1 MSTKNFFICLLTLLI
16 TFFTIGCDRMETSVI
31 EKGGADAAGDNAEK
45 TGAVVFG
52 WTADAWGTDAY
63 TINAATLRGDTL
75 TVNVSYSGGCEMHVF
90 TLVAEERFLESF
102 PVQLRV
108 SLAHNANSDT
118 CEALLTEDYH
128 FDLTPI
134 KEVYQ
139 KGYRTD
145 EGTIVLRLK
154 DAPPSDLFYDF

>member
-1 MSTKNFFICLLTLLI
+1 MYRKNIFICSLALFTLL
-16 TFFTIGCDRMETSVI
+16 FAIGCDRMETQVI
-31 EKGGADAAGDNAEK
+31 DKTDDAGDDMGNI
-45 TGAVVFG
+45 GNVVTSA
-52 WTADAWGTDAY
+52 TADEWGTDAY
-63 TINAATLRGDTL
+63 AINSATIQGDTL
-75 TVNVSYSGGCEMHVF
+75 TINVLYSGGCETHAF
-90 TLVAEERFLESF
+90 TLVAEPMFLESF

-108 SLAHNANSDT
+108 SLAHNANGDT
-118 CEALLTEDYH
+118 CEEVLTEDYH

-139 KGYRTD
+139 RGYQTD

>member
-1 MSTKNFFICLLTLLI
+1 MDKMD
-16 TFFTIGCDRMETSVI
+16 GV
-31 EKGGADAAGDNAEK
+31 AGDDVGK
-45 TGAVVFG
+45 IGTVVFG
-52 WTADAWGTDAY
+52 FTTDAWGTDAY
-63 TINAATLRGDTL
+63 TINAATVQDDILSID
-75 TVNVSYSGGCEMHVF
+75 VSYSGGCETHTF

-118 CEALLTEDYH
+118 CEALITEVYH

-145 EGTIVLRLK
+145 QGTIVLRLK
-154 DAPPSDLFYDF
+154 DAPPSDLTYEF